1 MKKTI
6 MVLSLFVGLGLSS
19 CSDAPNDKVQAK
31 KTELAEFKY
40 DSTVKKQVQV
50 SEEFVQISP
59 TWGQSIDFAKQTK
72 GFWSYLFLGILCL
85 GLAVALTVLK
95 SKNSRLLPENID
107 KLAIPLIFV
116 LLAGCL
122 LFIYSKPGE
131 IKWNNDK
138 WVKKQNFDLIIKDSG
153 STKPIWD
160 SLRNNCLIVGGPSDC
175 YKK

>member
-1 MKKTI
+1 MA
-6 MVLSLFVGLGLSS
+6 LSLVIGLGLMS
-19 CSDAPNDKVQAK
+19 CSDTPNDKVEAK

-59 TWGQSIDFAKQTK
+59 TWGQSINFAKKTNE
-72 GFWSYLFLGILCL
+72 FWINLFFGVLSLV
-85 GLAVALTVLK
+85 LAIALAILK
-95 SKNSRLLPENID
+95 SRNSKFLSETVD
-107 KLAIPLIFV
+107 KIAIPLIFV
-116 LLAGCL
+116 LLAASL
-122 LFIYSKPGE
+122 LCVYSKPGE

-138 WVKKQNFDLIIKDSG
+138 WVKKQNFDLVIKDSG